1 MKNHC
6 YKSTWIVFVS
16 RRAATLQEN
25 LPKSTAHQFL
35 YLNLFSPS
43 GQSMNEDQTLHIS
56 FFITEPAPSYSVL
69 KPCLCLGQQSL
80 TLCIKTSSAVHASC
94 ICPLM
99 YFRVKAIFCF
109 GFLCLA
115 SSSSESTSS
124 IYFFMPYISPYSLL
138 YCVVAF
144 HRKSFLMSIFAKTPG
159 AP

>member
-1 MKNHC
+1 M
-6 YKSTWIVFVS
+6 
-16 RRAATLQEN
+16 QEN

-56 FFITEPAPSYSVL
+56 FFIAEPAPSYSIL

-99 YFRVKAIFCF
+99 YFRVKIIFVLDF
-109 GFLCLA
+109 
-115 SSSSESTSS
+115 SSW
-124 IYFFMPYISPYSLL
+124 PHLPQKAPLL
-138 YCVVAF
+138 
-144 HRKSFLMSIFAKTPG
+144 SIFSCHIFLPTPCYIALLHSTKKLSYVYLCQNPRSPLNVTLKG
-159 AP
+159 SLSFG